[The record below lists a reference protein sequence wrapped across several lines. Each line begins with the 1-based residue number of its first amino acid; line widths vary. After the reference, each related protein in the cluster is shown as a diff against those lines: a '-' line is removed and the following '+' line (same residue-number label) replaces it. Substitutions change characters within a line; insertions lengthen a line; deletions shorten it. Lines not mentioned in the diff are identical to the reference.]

1 MSPSEPRLSPH
12 RPDRHEAFPHLALQ
26 VRPVSSLLPSA
37 QEESGL
43 LVIESQFLAQLALLR
58 QATPRP

>member
-1 MSPSEPRLSPH
+1 
-12 RPDRHEAFPHLALQ
+12 